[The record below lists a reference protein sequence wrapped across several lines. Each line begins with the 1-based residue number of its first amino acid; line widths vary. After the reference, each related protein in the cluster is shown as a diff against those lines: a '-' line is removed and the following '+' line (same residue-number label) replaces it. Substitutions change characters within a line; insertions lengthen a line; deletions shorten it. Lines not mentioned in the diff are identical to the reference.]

1 MVERTQP
8 DPSVPRFFTP
18 LRLPRLVLLSVT
30 VEPGQGP
37 ENELFVCLTPSVTS
51 QYLSPGVEGGGGG
64 GGITRVSVEKEGGS
78 VASDKV

>member
-8 DPSVPRFFTP
+8 DPSVPHFFTP

-51 QYLSPGVEGGGGG
+51 QYLSPGVEGRG